1 MSSGSHLFAYCI
13 GLSLRCLFRNPG
25 SEMSTAVVPASYEVS
40 LVAIPDQEDDVL
52 EVSDFDDYRQAV
64 IFFWNR
70 VKKIE
75 PPHPGFLRAGSVA
88 TRAGELRFEV
98 VLPDGSRVLRA
109 CHWGHLRQTSS
120 GQKIE
125 WREPKDNDLLRIYL
139 VMPDIGGVY
148 AWLQDGTAAHF
159 EDDFPD
165 EKGLP
170 ELEDR
175 FEDWQGKFEGSASN
189 IDPEANRDFDW
200 ESFHALGIQLA
211 CELKDLLGDRASI
224 FYSQPYEDPNLGQRE
239 FLAIVA

>member
-64 IFFWNR
+64 IFFWDR

-224 FYSQPYEDPNLGQRE
+224 FYSQPYEDPNLGERE

>member
-1 MSSGSHLFAYCI
+1 MSSGCRLFTYCI
-13 GLSLRCLFRNPG
+13 GPSPRSLFRNPG

-64 IFFWNR
+64 IFFWDR

-224 FYSQPYEDPNLGQRE
+224 FYSQPYEDPNLGERE